1 MVNMNRIERVREIV
15 DNTLLHMADVV
26 ERRCAYLHLYGVAQA
41 CALIAQKRGENV
53 ELAVV
58 AGMLHDI
65 SAYATMDSADHA
77 HKGAGMA
84 EEIMKSLNVFT
95 EEEIKI
101 VCDAI
106 YNHSDKGMIHT
117 SFDEIL
123 KDADVMQHCLYNPL
137 FPVKEQEKVHW
148 EKLKVEF
155 GLIQTEVQEYVKK

>member
-1 MVNMNRIERVREIV
+1 MSRIEQVREVV
-15 DNTLLHMADVV
+15 DDILLHMSDAV

-41 CALIAQKRGENV
+41 CALIAQKRGEDV
-53 ELAVV
+53 ELAVT

-65 SAYATMDSADHA
+65 SSYATMDSTDHA

-84 EEIMKSLNVFT
+84 EKIMKSLNAFT

-101 VCDAI
+101 VCTAI
-106 YNHSDKGMIHT
+106 YNHSDKDLSHT
-117 SFDEIL
+117 SFDEVL

-155 GLIQTEVQEYVKK
+155 GLIQTEVQEYVEK